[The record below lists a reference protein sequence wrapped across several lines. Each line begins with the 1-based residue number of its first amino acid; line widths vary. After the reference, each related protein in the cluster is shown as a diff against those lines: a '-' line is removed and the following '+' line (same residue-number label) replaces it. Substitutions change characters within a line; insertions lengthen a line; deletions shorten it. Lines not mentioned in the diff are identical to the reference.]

1 MDKDRIF
8 RVAVEDQ
15 QSFRDEMRRCG
26 IRYAITDVM
35 PNYMAGMY
43 NFYYVGMDEYWLINP
58 DRVTPGEYKCWED
71 YV

>member
-26 IRYAITDVM
+26 IRYAITDVV
-35 PNYMAGMY
+35 PNYMDGMY
-43 NFYYVGMDEYWLINP
+43 FYYVGMDEYWLINP
-58 DRVTPGEYKCWED
+58 NRVTPGEHKCWED